1 MFYAPVSDLE
11 NTADSTESL
20 PAFETTGIIES
31 TLFG

>member
-1 MFYAPVSDLE
+1 MFYALVSDLE

-20 PAFETTGIIES
+20 PAFQTTSIIES

>member
-20 PAFETTGIIES
+20 PAFETTGIIEC

>member
-1 MFYAPVSDLE
+1 MFYAPVCDLE

-20 PAFETTGIIES
+20 PASETTGVTES